1 MSENDRMFP
10 DEGQLEE
17 IARKKAACPF
27 MGPAVRHGRLAVF
40 GDVDRP
46 LASVKDI
53 ADLGDLGGGDLGRR
67 VLRIFATGNHRRV
80 PGPSGRFNEAAPD
93 GMMSLDL
100 AGSQGAHPGH
110 SGIML
115 GDPSKL
121 DAGRFSRDDFDRLAS
136 HADAD
141 GRLGMEAVGEFIAE
155 NLARD
160 PEARVLPVAGLAGGL
175 FGVADEVF
183 DNLRSRLLGRRTERD
198 DAELLERLTR
208 LAGTDNLVGSAGE
221 FGLLFAFFANRMD
234 AKPEGAAG
242 LDIADLEA
250 MMADLRLPDGWEAW
264 TKRASDWVH
273 ATTRIAAF
281 AVRARFWGTESKC
294 C

>member
-1 MSENDRMFP
+1 MSENDRIFP

-40 GDVDRP
+40 GDIERP
-46 LASVKDI
+46 LASIKDI

-67 VLRIFATGNHRRV
+67 VLRIFATGNQRRV
-80 PGPSGRFNEAAPD
+80 PGPSGRFDEASPD

-100 AGSQGAHPGH
+100 AGSQGSHPGH

-121 DAGRFSRDDFDRLAS
+121 DAGRFSRDDFDRLAG

-183 DNLRSRLLGRRTERD
+183 DNLRARLLGRKNWRTHHLRPD
-198 DAELLERLTR
+198 RCARTPKKRCRNRSARPAWPLRIS
-208 LAGTDNLVGSAGE
+208 GSHH
-221 FGLLFAFFANRMD
+221 
-234 AKPEGAAG
+234 
-242 LDIADLEA
+242 
-250 MMADLRLPDGWEAW
+250 
-264 TKRASDWVH
+264 S
-273 ATTRIAAF
+273 TTIR
-281 AVRARFWGTESKC
+281 GSKC
-294 C
+294 LETPFRWP